1 MAYSLSDAYRAAL
14 YGISCS
20 EKKRIY
26 FDTRGDLV
34 EMPDGRS
41 LKEHL
46 DDINSTLPE
55 IEIAKADAASAM
67 ARANEV
73 AKMPGPQGPQGDP
86 GKDGEPGPQGPA
98 GPKGDTGAIGP
109 QGPAGA
115 KGTAGATGAAAGFGT
130 PTVSVDA
137 NVGTPS
143 CTITTSG
150 ANTAKVFNFAFKNLK
165 GATGA
170 TGARGATGATGPQG
184 PKGDTGA
191 TGAQGPKG
199 NTGATGAAAGFGTP
213 TVTVDANV
221 GTPSCTITTSGAN
234 TAKVFNFA
242 FKNLKGA
249 TGATG
254 ARGATGATGP
264 QGPKG
269 DTGATGPQGPAG
281 AKGATGAT
289 GPQGPAGPSVLSGSG
304 GGNFTFKNTSITRG
318 TTPSTG
324 VYTGLIHFQDKN
336 GKEMAR
342 LDHAYNKDGSSQIS
356 LSMWDLTSADKFVR
370 GIWLSVSGTTHT
382 ANVQTPAAASNTFH
396 VPNTNWVRTRIVGAT
411 GKASSTF
418 SLLDESGGFETA
430 GEIRA
435 DYYED
440 ALGSVNDYCSQL
452 IFAGFGYEVNGE
464 DYYFSYDIF
473 DQQNFSDASI
483 RALAGDNVIEIVAKD
498 SGGFPAV
505 ASFTSQEFMD
515 LHKYAVNEHRNVF
528 LKIAAQRK
536 QQIWQATGK
545 YEIETLL
552 ESWGL
557 LEDFKERRA
566 GRGSGNGEI
575 VSLV

>member
-249 TGATG
+249 TGARG
-254 ARGATGATGP
+254 ATGATGATGP

-281 AKGATGAT
+281 
-289 GPQGPAGPSVLSGSG
+289 PSLLSGAG
-304 GGNFTFKNTSITRG
+304 GGVFTFKNTGITRG
-318 TTPSTG
+318 TTPTTG

-342 LDHAYNKDGSSQIS
+342 IDHAYNKDGSSQLS
-356 LSMWDLTSADKFVR
+356 LSLWDLTSADKFVR
-370 GIWLSVSGTTHT
+370 GLWLSVSGTSHT
-382 ANVQTPAAASNTFH
+382 LNAQTPAASSNTYH

-411 GKASSTF
+411 GKANSAF
-418 SLLDESGGFETA
+418 SLLDESGGFHAA
-430 GEIRA
+430 GEISA

-440 ALGSVNDYCSQL
+440 ALGAVNDFCSQL
-452 IFAGFGYEVNGE
+452 IFSGFAYEKDGN
-464 DYYFSYDIF
+464 DYYFSCDIF
-473 DQQNFSDASI
+473 DQQNFSDAAI
-483 RALAGDNVIEIVAKD
+483 RALAGDDVIEIVAKD
-498 SGGFPAV
+498 AGGFPATV
-505 ASFTSQEFMD
+505 IFTAQEFLN
-515 LHKYAVNEHRNVF
+515 LHEYMVKEHRNTF
-528 LKIAAQRK
+528 LKMAASRK
-536 QQIWQATGK
+536 QQIWQAENEM
-545 YEIETLL
+545 EIESLL

-557 LEDFKERRA
+557 LEYFYERRD
-566 GRGSGNGEI
+566 GRGSGSQEVI
-575 VSLV
+575 SVSELEANVS